1 MRIDREVSG
10 FSLIEVLIAV
20 VVLATALVPIAM
32 SSITQ
37 SNTTSHISAYV
48 NVMHTSGTIL
58 NRLLKEVPYME
69 VVKDFNLPSGE
80 VEVTVADLRA
90 LKFGT
95 PEVEIFAGLGLQ
107 APEDSGG
114 PLGTCNYIN
123 YSYRDEAMAV
133 TDAASA
139 HKVYYSMKVKRLNRT
154 FNMWKN
160 NITNPSAPPTEA
172 NTQTV
177 LGDLMKITLTAEWTE
192 SAVYR
197 DSTADGGQIRQ
208 RLKPYQYSLVTMK
221 ANLTE

>member
-1 MRIDREVSG
+1 MQIDREVSG

-20 VVLATALVPIAM
+20 VVLASALVPIAM
-32 SSITQ
+32 NSITTSTQ
-37 SNTTSHISAYV
+37 TSHISAYV

-58 NRLLKEVPYME
+58 SRLLKEVPFME
-69 VVKDFNLPSGE
+69 IVSDFNLPSGE

-107 APEDSGG
+107 APTDSGT
-114 PLGTCNYIN
+114 PLGTANYIN

-139 HKVYYSMKVKRLNRT
+139 HKVYYSMKIKRLDRT

-160 NITNPSAPPTEA
+160 NILNPSSPPTEA
-172 NTQTV
+172 NTVTV
-177 LGDLMKITLTAEWTE
+177 QGQLMKITLTAEWTE
-192 SAVYR
+192 NTVYR
-197 DSTADGGQIRQ
+197 ESAEDGGRV
-208 RLKPYQYSLVTMK
+208 RSALKPFQYSLVTMK
-221 ANLTE
+221 SNLTE